1 MTDEGVKSSMKTQCA
16 VAVSLEAETPA
27 AMSELCEKAVK
38 SLGGRSIDL
47 ALLFFSN
54 HHAEH
59 IADVVPHLKERLNP
73 GVVLGCSC
81 QGIIAGAKEI
91 ETTPGMCLWI
101 AHLPDTQLV
110 PFHLTFERRS
120 DRVTV
125 AGWPK
130 GMPAYDRSFDLPT
143 TLLLAEPYST
153 PAAELLTFLGDRFPG
168 APAVGGMASSGHAPG
183 QNRLLCNDHV
193 VTSGTVGV
201 TMMGA
206 VKICTVVSQGC
217 RPIGERF
224 IITKAEGN
232 IIHEL
237 GGSSALDR
245 LQEVF
250 EGLNQEDQQQ
260 ARTKIMA
267 GYAMD
272 EYKQELGRGDFLIRG
287 LVGVDRSSGSI
298 ALGDVVKEGQTV
310 QFQLRDE
317 KAASEDLNLL
327 LAGVKGQL
335 PDLDVNG
342 ALLFSCN
349 GRGQR
354 FFGRPHHDVN
364 SVRERIGEVPV
375 GGFFAAGEIGPVGS
389 TNFLHGYTASVAL
402 FCQVPALTS
411 DL

>member
-1 MTDEGVKSSMKTQCA
+1 MQCA

-27 AMSELCEKAVK
+27 AMTELCEKAADSLHGK
-38 SLGGRSIDL
+38 SMDL
-47 ALLFFSN
+47 AFLFFSN

-59 IADVVPHLKERLNP
+59 IAGGLPQLRKRLNP
-73 GVVLGCSC
+73 GVMLGCSC
-81 QGIIAGAKEI
+81 QGIIGGTKEI
-91 ETTPGMCLWI
+91 ETTPGMCLWF
-101 AHLPDTQLV
+101 AHLPQTHLV
-110 PFHLTFERRS
+110 PFHLAFEQQ
-120 DRVTV
+120 DGRVAVT
-125 AGWPK
+125 GWPK
-130 GMPAYDRSFDLPT
+130 EMPRFGVSSEAPT
-143 TLLLAEPYST
+143 TLVLADPYST
-153 PAAELLTFLGDRFPG
+153 PAAELLMLLSDRFPG
-168 APAVGGMASSGHAPG
+168 APAVGGLASSGHAPG
-183 QNRLLCNDHV
+183 QNRLLFNDQV

-201 TMMGA
+201 AMTGA

-237 GGSSALDR
+237 GGMSALER

-267 GYAMD
+267 GCAMD

-298 ALGDVVKEGQTV
+298 TLGDVAKEGQTV

-317 KAASEDLNLL
+317 KTASEDLNLL
-327 LAGVKGQL
+327 LAGVKGQH
-335 PDLDVNG
+335 PGVDVNG

-354 FFGRPHHDVN
+354 FFGRPNHDVT
-364 SVRERIGEVPV
+364 SLRDRIGEIPV
-375 GGFFAAGEIGPVGS
+375 GGFFAAGEIGPVGNM
-389 TNFLHGYTASVAL
+389 NFLHGYTASIAL
-402 FCQVPALTS
+402 FCQATDPTS
-411 DL
+411 GA

>member
-1 MTDEGVKSSMKTQCA
+1 MRMQCGV
-16 VAVSLEAETPA
+16 VVSLEPETPA
-27 AMSELCEKAVK
+27 AIEELCEKAAG
-38 SLGGRSIDL
+38 SFDGRSVDL
-47 ALLFFSN
+47 AFLFFSN

-59 IADVVPHLKERLNP
+59 IADIIPHLKKKLSPRVL
-73 GVVLGCSC
+73 LGCSC
-81 QGIIAGAKEI
+81 QGIIAGAREV

-101 AHLPDTQLV
+101 AHLPATELV
-110 PFHLTFERRS
+110 PFHLNFGKKDEG
-120 DRVTV
+120 V
-125 AGWPK
+125 AVSGWPK
-130 GMPAYDRSFDLPT
+130 EKMAAYDGQVDALT
-143 TLLLAEPYST
+143 TLVLADPFST
-153 PAAELLTFLGDRFPG
+153 PVSDLLVFLADRLPG
-168 APAVGGMASSGHAPG
+168 APVVGGMASSAHAFG
-183 QNRLLCNDHV
+183 QNRLIYDDEV
-193 VTSGTVGV
+193 VSSGVVGIAV
-201 TMMGA
+201 KGA

-250 EGLNQEDQQQ
+250 EGLNQDDQEQ
-260 ARTKIMA
+260 AKTRIMA
-267 GYAMD
+267 GYAMN
-272 EYKQELGRGDFLIRG
+272 EYKQELGRGDFLIRE
-287 LVGVDRSSGSI
+287 LVGVDRESGSI
-298 ALGDVVKEGQTV
+298 SLGDVVKEGQTV

-327 LAGVKGQL
+327 LAEVKGNIS
-335 PDLDVNG
+335 DLNVNG

-354 FFGRPHHDVN
+354 FFGRPNHDIN
-364 SVRERIGEVPV
+364 SVRERIGEVPI

-402 FCQVPALTS
+402 FCETS
-411 DL
+411 PSSTT

>member
-1 MTDEGVKSSMKTQCA
+1 
-16 VAVSLEAETPA
+16 
-27 AMSELCEKAVK
+27 
-38 SLGGRSIDL
+38 
-47 ALLFFSN
+47 
-54 HHAEH
+54 
-59 IADVVPHLKERLNP
+59 
-73 GVVLGCSC
+73 
-81 QGIIAGAKEI
+81 
-91 ETTPGMCLWI
+91 
-101 AHLPDTQLV
+101 
-110 PFHLTFERRS
+110 
-120 DRVTV
+120 
-125 AGWPK
+125 
-130 GMPAYDRSFDLPT
+130 
-143 TLLLAEPYST
+143 
-153 PAAELLTFLGDRFPG
+153 
-168 APAVGGMASSGHAPG
+168 MASSGHAPG
-183 QNRLLCNDHV
+183 QNRLLFNDHV

-201 TMMGA
+201 AMAGA
-206 VKICTVVSQGC
+206 VKICTAVSQGC

-250 EGLNQEDQQQ
+250 EGLNPQDQQQ

-267 GYAMD
+267 GCAMD

-317 KAASEDLNLL
+317 KSASEDLNLV

-335 PDLDVNG
+335 PGVEVNG

-354 FFGRPHHDVN
+354 FFGRPHHDV
-364 SVRERIGEVPV
+364 SSLRERIGEVPV

-389 TNFLHGYTASVAL
+389 MNFLHGYTASVAL
-402 FCQVPALTS
+402 FCQAPDTTS
-411 DL
+411 DS

>member
-1 MTDEGVKSSMKTQCA
+1 MIEGINPNMKTQCA

-27 AMSELCEKAVK
+27 AMTELCEKAVE
-38 SLGGRSIDL
+38 SLSGQSVDL

-59 IADVVPHLKERLNP
+59 IADVLPHLRERLNP

-81 QGIIAGAKEI
+81 QGIIGGAKEI

-101 AHLPDTQLV
+101 AHLPQTHLE
-110 PFHLTFERRS
+110 PFHLTFERQN

-130 GMPAYDRSFDLPT
+130 GMPVYDRSSDPPT

-153 PAAELLTFLGDRFPG
+153 PASELLAFLGDQFPG
-168 APAVGGMASSGHAPG
+168 APAVGGMASSGNAPG
-183 QNRLLCNDHV
+183 QNRLLFNDHV

-201 TMMGA
+201 TMTGA

-327 LAGVKGQL
+327 LAEVKGQL
-335 PDLDVNG
+335 PGIEVNG

-354 FFGRPHHDVN
+354 FFGRPHHDV
-364 SVRERIGEVPV
+364 SSIRERVGEVPV

-389 TNFLHGYTASVAL
+389 MNFLHGFTASVAL
-402 FCQVPALTS
+402 FCQVPATTS
-411 DL
+411 DT

>member
-1 MTDEGVKSSMKTQCA
+1 MKNAQCA

-27 AMSELCEKAVK
+27 AVTELCDKTAEYHG
-38 SLGGRSIDL
+38 STSIDL

-54 HHAEH
+54 HHADH
-59 IADVVPHLKERLNP
+59 IADVVPYLRQRLNP
-73 GVVLGCSC
+73 EVLLGCSC
-81 QGIIAGAKEI
+81 QGVIGGAREI
-91 ETTPGMCLWI
+91 ETTPGICLWL
-101 AHLPDTQLV
+101 AHLPHTRLV
-110 PFHLTFERRS
+110 PFHLTF
-120 DRVTV
+120 DRHDDRMAV

-130 GMPAYDRSFDLPT
+130 DMPAYDRSSDSPT

-153 PAAELLTFLGDRFPG
+153 PAAELLAFLGDRFPG
-168 APAVGGMASSGHAPG
+168 APAVGGMASSGRAPG
-183 QNRLLCNDHV
+183 QNRLLFNDQV
-193 VTSGTVGV
+193 VTSGAVGV
-201 TMMGA
+201 TMTGGVM
-206 VKICTVVSQGC
+206 VCTVVSQGC

-224 IITKAEGN
+224 IITRAEGN

-237 GGSSALDR
+237 GGRSALVR

-250 EGLNQEDQQQ
+250 EGLNQQDQQQ
-260 ARTKIMA
+260 ARTGIMA

-298 ALGDVVKEGQTV
+298 VLGDVVREGQTV

-327 LAGVKGQL
+327 LAGVKGRQYPPL
-335 PDLDVNG
+335 QVNG

-354 FFGRPHHDVN
+354 FFGRPHHDVS
-364 SVRERIGEVPV
+364 SVRERVGEVPV

-389 TNFLHGYTASVAL
+389 RNFLHGYTASVAL
-402 FCQVPALTS
+402 FCQPPCPPSEA
-411 DL
+411 